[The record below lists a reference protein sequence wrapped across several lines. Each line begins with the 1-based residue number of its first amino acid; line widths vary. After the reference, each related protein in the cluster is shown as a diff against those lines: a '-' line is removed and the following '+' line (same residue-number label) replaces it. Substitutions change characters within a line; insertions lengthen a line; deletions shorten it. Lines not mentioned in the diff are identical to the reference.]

1 MKKISI
7 IFYIGISILCIKFI
21 HNNSLVHIMNN
32 KKRIDIIRIDCICPK
47 STKEMIEER
56 LYQCK
61 RDVKRSKFIR

>member
-21 HNNSLVHIMNN
+21 HNNSSAHIMNN
-32 KKRIDIIRIDCICPK
+32 ENRIGTIRIDCICPK

-56 LYQCK
+56 LYQWK
-61 RDVKRSKFIR
+61 RDAKRSKFIR

>member
-21 HNNSLVHIMNN
+21 HNNSSVYMMNDEN
-32 KKRIDIIRIDCICPK
+32 QIDTIRIDCICPK

>member
-7 IFYIGISILCIKFI
+7 IFYIGISILYIKFI
-21 HNNSLVHIMNN
+21 HNNSSVNMMNDEN
-32 KKRIDIIRIDCICPK
+32 RIGTIRINCICPK

>member
-21 HNNSLVHIMNN
+21 HNNSSIYIMNN
-32 KKRIDIIRIDCICPK
+32 KNRISTIRIDCICPK